1 MAIGYLLFAI
11 LLLKKIMPKCTP
23 CGFECVKASGLER
36 HCKSAKH
43 LRQTT
48 HMCPTCAKP
57 YKTPSG
63 LWKHQQTCSKPLD
76 KDKDKDKDQD
86 LGALML
92 EQQKAQ
98 TQLLTELKAQWT
110 DMVPRLL
117 NPPPVTYNTTNNVL
131 VFLNHDCSNAVNW
144 GDFVAGLK
152 LDLDDSD
159 DLHAS
164 IVRTMCAGILELG
177 VHRRPIHCAD
187 VKRRKL
193 YLKTG
198 DVWVND
204 AQIIHQT
211 MADSHTA
218 LHQRCRAWLQAWST
232 THPDWYTKEA
242 MIERYRKLAVQVTDG
257 LDQEKCLTEL
267 SKQAGI

>member
-1 MAIGYLLFAI
+1 MH
-11 LLLKKIMPKCTP
+11 KCAP
-23 CGFECVKASGLER
+23 CGFECAKASGLER
-36 HCKSAKH
+36 HFKSAKH

-48 HMCPTCAKP
+48 HLCPTCVKP

-63 LWKHQQTCSKPLD
+63 LWKHQQTCNPNVSFLD
-76 KDKDKDKDQD
+76 KDKDKDKEKSKSIEPFKEQD
-86 LGALML
+86 LGALL

-98 TQLLTELKAQWT
+98 TALLTEIKTQWA

-117 NPPPVTYNTTNNVL
+117 NPPPVTTYNTTNNVL

-152 LDLDDSD
+152 LDLDDSE
-159 DLHAS
+159 DLHAT
-164 IVRTMCAGILELG
+164 IVRSMCAGILELG

-204 AQIIHQT
+204 AELIHQT
-211 MADSHTA
+211 LADSHTA
-218 LHQRCRAWLQAWST
+218 LHQRCRLWLQAWNT
-232 THPDWYTKEA
+232 THPDWFLNEA
-242 MIERYRKLAVQVTDG
+242 MIDRYRRLAVQVTDG
-257 LDQEKCLTEL
+257 MDQEKCLTEL

>member
-1 MAIGYLLFAI
+1 MH
-11 LLLKKIMPKCTP
+11 KCAP
-23 CGFECVKASGLER
+23 CGFECAKASGLER
-36 HCKSAKH
+36 HFKSAKH

-48 HMCPTCAKP
+48 HLCPTCAKP

-63 LWKHQQTCSKPLD
+63 LWKHQQTCNTNSFLD
-76 KDKDKDKDQD
+76 KSKSKSKSKESSIEPSKEQD
-86 LGALML
+86 LAALLL

-98 TQLLTELKAQWT
+98 TALLTEIKTQWA
-110 DMVPRLL
+110 DMAPRLL
-117 NPPPVTYNTTNNVL
+117 NPPPVTTYNTTNNVL

-152 LDLDDSD
+152 LDLDDSE
-159 DLHAS
+159 DLHAT
-164 IVRTMCAGILELG
+164 IVRSMCAGIQELG

-204 AQIIHQT
+204 AQVIHQT
-211 MADSHTA
+211 LTDSHTA

-257 LDQEKCLTEL
+257 MDQEKCLTEL

>member
-1 MAIGYLLFAI
+1 MH
-11 LLLKKIMPKCTP
+11 KCAP
-23 CGFECVKASGLER
+23 CGFECAKASGLQR
-36 HCKSAKH
+36 HYKSAKH

-48 HMCPTCAKP
+48 HTCPSCAKP

-63 LWKHQQTCSKPLD
+63 LWKHQQTCATSLAKAKE
-76 KDKDKDKDQD
+76 KD
-86 LGALML
+86 LCTLIL
-92 EQQKAQ
+92 EHQKTQ
-98 TQLLTELKAQWT
+98 TQLLVELKTQWA
-110 DMVPRLL
+110 DMAPRLL

-152 LDLDDSD
+152 LDLDGSD
-159 DLHAS
+159 DFHAT
-164 IVRTMCAGILELG
+164 IVRTMCAGIQELG

-187 VKRRKL
+187 VKRQKL

-204 AQIIHQT
+204 AQVIHQT
-211 MADSHTA
+211 MADSHAA
-218 LHQRCRAWLQAWST
+218 LHQRCRTWLQAWST

-242 MIERYRKLAVQVTDG
+242 MIDRYRKLAVQVTDG
-257 LDQEKCLTEL
+257 MDQEKCMTEL
-267 SKQAGI
+267 SKHAGI